1 MGETMRQ
8 VRRLSVRTALA
19 VLSLAGMAPLHA
31 SRLDPVTW
39 SLEAQQTQ
47 AAPGSTVM
55 LRLHAQIAGGYHLYS
70 FTTPV
75 GGPIKTRAS
84 LEFSPDIKAIQIYQ
98 PAPDHHEDQNLH
110 APVETFQGGV
120 DFLLRTT
127 LADSARAGAK
137 FVTATVRYQACSN
150 QICLAPVTKVATA
163 SISVQPGAATV
174 KVSIPTGYQLVDES
188 AGHVSEKSHST
199 LTDLQLA
206 RAETD
211 ELYRGWL
218 DMYDLNFEDAHQRIS
233 LWEATHPESAMGPT
247 SQATAYLFAELARLG
262 VLESELFVDD
272 ARFRNRERFN
282 PDPEAKRLFMEQIRE
297 ADDLASH
304 VLAVSPGDVDA
315 LLAESIA
322 LGLRADYDS
331 LIEKKMLTP
340 LEYTKRSR
348 EYAERLLSV
357 DSDIYDAYLGPG
369 VENYI
374 LSQKAAPVRFFL
386 RLKGA
391 QVDHDKGIDSLEKT
405 SAHGYYLEP
414 FAKLLLAVAALRDNN
429 PGEAARLLR
438 GLHQRFPHNSLY
450 VRELDRIAR
459 SG

>member
-8 VRRLSVRTALA
+8 VRRLSVRTGLA
-19 VLSLAGMAPLHA
+19 VLWLAGLAPLHA
-31 SRLDPVTW
+31 SRRDPVTW
-39 SLEAQQTQ
+39 SLQAEQTEAT
-47 AAPGSTVM
+47 PGSTVM

-75 GGPIKTRAS
+75 GGPRKTRAS
-84 LEFSPDIKAIQIYQ
+84 LEFSPDVKAIQIYQ
-98 PAPDHHEDQNLH
+98 PAPDHHEDPNLH
-110 APVETFQGGV
+110 VPVETFQGGV
-120 DFLLRTT
+120 EFLLRAT

-137 FVTATVRYQACSN
+137 FVTASVRYQACSN

-163 SISVQPGAATV
+163 SIRVQPGAPRV

-188 AGHVSEKSHST
+188 AGHASEKSHST
-199 LTDLQLA
+199 LTDLPLA
-206 RAETD
+206 RTAKD

-218 DMYDLNFEDAHQRIS
+218 DMYDLNFQDAHQRIS

-272 ARFRNRERFN
+272 GSFRNRERLN

-304 VLAVSPGDVDA
+304 VLAVSPGDIDA

-331 LIEKKMLTP
+331 LIEKKTLTP

-357 DSDIYDAYLGPG
+357 HPDIYDAYLGPG

-374 LSQKAAPVRFFL
+374 LSQKVAPVRFFL

-391 QVDHDKGIDSLEKT
+391 QVDHDKGIDN
-405 SAHGYYLEP
+405 
-414 FAKLLLAVAALRDNN
+414 LARTANAAITWSPLRNC
-429 PGEAARLLR
+429 
-438 GLHQRFPHNSLY
+438 
-450 VRELDRIAR
+450 
-459 SG
+459 